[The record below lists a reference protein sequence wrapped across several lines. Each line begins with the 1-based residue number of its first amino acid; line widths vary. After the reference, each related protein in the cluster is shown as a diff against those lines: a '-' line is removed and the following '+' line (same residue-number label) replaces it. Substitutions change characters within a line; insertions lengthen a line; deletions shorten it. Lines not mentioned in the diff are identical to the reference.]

1 MLRVSTW
8 PMQGKKPGPCS
19 SSTVDPVA
27 CAVGGADDQE
37 QSPDPLA
44 HAAPGCLE
52 ARRELTALCGKFGV

>member
-1 MLRVSTW
+1 
-8 PMQGKKPGPCS
+8 MQGKKQGPCS

-27 CAVGGADDQE
+27 CAVGGAGDQE